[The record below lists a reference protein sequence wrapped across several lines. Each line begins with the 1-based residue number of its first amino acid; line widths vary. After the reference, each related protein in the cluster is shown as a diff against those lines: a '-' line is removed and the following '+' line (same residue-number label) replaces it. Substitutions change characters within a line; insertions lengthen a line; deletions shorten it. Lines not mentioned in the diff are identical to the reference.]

1 MLNSDCDFYDGN
13 KVKIPSEIKPH
24 LNLDDIYAFAST
36 QIHRLFPDD
45 VKSEIQSMEVDE
57 NGDVTFF
64 EDSEDQKVVKRL
76 SLHEQ
81 AQLKWKEQQERKK
94 IKSAQKKP
102 DFVIDLCKT
111 YAKCGSPGD
120 IPPLL
125 KKLFNA
131 LQSIPP
137 TSVESERA
145 FSTLQICAVFN
156 FVPLSTVISLYGLHF
171 IALYSPMCKL
181 Q

>member
-1 MLNSDCDFYDGN
+1 M
-13 KVKIPSEIKPH
+13 KRKISSEIKPP
-24 LNLDDIYAFAST
+24 LNLDDIYEYASK

-45 VKSEIQSMEVDE
+45 VKSEIQSIMEVDQD
-57 NGDVTFF
+57 GDVTFF
-64 EDSEDQKVVKRL
+64 EDSENQKVVKKL
-76 SLHEQ
+76 TLHEQ
-81 AQLKWKEQQERKK
+81 AQLRWKQQQEKK
-94 IKSAQKKP
+94 KNKSAQKKP

-125 KKLFNA
+125 NKLFNA

-145 FSTLQICAVFN
+145 FSITGQFATKLRTKLADNTLDSLVFLKASYKKESKN
-156 FVPLSTVISLYGLHF
+156 ID
-171 IALYSPMCKL
+171 

>member
-1 MLNSDCDFYDGN
+1 M
-13 KVKIPSEIKPH
+13 
-24 LNLDDIYAFAST
+24 NLDDIYELASK

-45 VKSEIQSMEVDE
+45 VKSEIQSIMEVDQD
-57 NGDVTFF
+57 GDATFF
-64 EDSEDQKVVKRL
+64 EDSENQKVVKKL
-76 SLHEQ
+76 TLHEQ
-81 AQLKWKEQQERKK
+81 AQLRWKEQQEKK
-94 IKSAQKKP
+94 KNKSAQKKP

-125 KKLFNA
+125 NKLFNA

-145 FSTLQICAVFN
+145 FSITGQFATKLRTKLADNTLNSLVFLKASYN
-156 FVPLSTVISLYGLHF
+156 KESKTTD
-171 IALYSPMCKL
+171 

>member
-1 MLNSDCDFYDGN
+1 MAYLFEYGT
-13 KVKIPSEIKPH
+13 KVKIPSEIKPP
-24 LNLDDIYAFAST
+24 LNLDDIYELASN

-45 VKSEIQSMEVDE
+45 VKSETLAMETDE
-57 NGDVTFF
+57 DGEITFF
-64 EDSEDQKVVKRL
+64 EDSEVQQPVKKL

-81 AQLKWKEQQERKK
+81 AQLKWKEQQEKK
-94 IKSAQKKP
+94 KFKSAQKKP
-102 DFVIDLCKT
+102 DFVIDLCKS

-145 FSTLQICAVFN
+145 FSITGQFATKLRTKLADNTLSSLVF
-156 FVPLSTVISLYGLHF
+156 LKASYKKESKILE
-171 IALYSPMCKL
+171 

>member
-1 MLNSDCDFYDGN
+1 M
-13 KVKIPSEIKPH
+13 
-24 LNLDDIYAFAST
+24 
-36 QIHRLFPDD
+36 
-45 VKSEIQSMEVDE
+45 MEVDQD
-57 NGDVTFF
+57 GDITLF
-64 EDSEDQKVVKRL
+64 EESDNEKVVKKL
-76 SLHEQ
+76 TLHER
-81 AQLKWKEQQERKK
+81 AQLRWKHQQEKK
-94 IKSAQKKP
+94 KNKSAQKKP

-125 KKLFNA
+125 NKLFNA

-145 FSTLQICAVFN
+145 FSITGQFATKLRTKLADNTLDSLVFLKASYKKESKN
-156 FVPLSTVISLYGLHF
+156 ID
-171 IALYSPMCKL
+171 